1 MGLLKN
7 LLKGSGDRKEI
18 KEKLKQAQQDRKVE
32 NMVLE
37 REKSANQRELERY
50 IEERREAQI
59 KEQLDKIHKRQ
70 NQENWKSKNMIL
82 GGKTTILNNDRPILK
97 EKNIFHG
104 NKNMFTKEHSIMN
117 HTDMGFFK

>member
-32 NMVLE
+32 KMVLE